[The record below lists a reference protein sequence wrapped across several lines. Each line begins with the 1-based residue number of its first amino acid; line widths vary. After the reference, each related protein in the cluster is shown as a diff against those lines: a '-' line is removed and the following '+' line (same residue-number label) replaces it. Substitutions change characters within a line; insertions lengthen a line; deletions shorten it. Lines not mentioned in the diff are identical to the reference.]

1 MMILFLHICN
11 IKGTRT
17 TLITN
22 PIDMEHEH
30 DKKNMTLC
38 WLNSRT
44 AAVYIQRERVI
55 YRYIIGSRNPEKDVS
70 VPSEHMNK
78 IEDLCNDTNENDN
91 EHILLLGEYNNFRVI
106 LDENGELHING
117 KYKDSYLLVDS
128 LYNITRYRDSE
139 GKDHYLENKKHVH
152 FECNLVITSNGVLNS
167 LYPISF
173 ETSEEESFSMI
184 INGIVNIILPNEE
197 IIDE

>member
-1 MMILFLHICN
+1 
-11 IKGTRT
+11 
-17 TLITN
+17 
-22 PIDMEHEH
+22 MEHEH
-30 DKKNMTLC
+30 DKKNFTLC
-38 WLNSRT
+38 WLNSPT

-55 YRYIIGSRNPEKDVS
+55 YRYIIGSRKSEKDCTI
-70 VPSEHMNK
+70 PSEHMNK

-91 EHILLLGEYNNFRVI
+91 EHIFLLGEYNNFRVI

-117 KYKDSYLLVDS
+117 KYKDSYLVVDS

-139 GKDHYLENKKHVH
+139 GKDHYLENKKYVH

-173 ETSEEESFSMI
+173 ENSEEESFSMI

-197 IIDE
+197 IIDQ